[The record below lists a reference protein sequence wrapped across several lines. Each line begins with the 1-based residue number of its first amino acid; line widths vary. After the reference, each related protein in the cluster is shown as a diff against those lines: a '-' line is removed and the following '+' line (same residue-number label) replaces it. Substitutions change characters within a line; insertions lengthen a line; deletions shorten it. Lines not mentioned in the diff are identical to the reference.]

1 MRQLFALLCHSKVFK
16 STGLGQPKHVKLTGD
31 SKLGAGVNGALS
43 LSVLASYTANLSRL
57 YPISSLFTAGIN
69 FSCTQ
74 TLNWISGKKWMDGV
88 ESAKSVKYSSENTS
102 E

>member
-69 FSCTQ
+69 FSFSFSVRVQ
-74 TLNWISGKKWMDGV
+74 LKFMPLDKWEKNGWEKNGWTV
-88 ESAKSVKYSSENTS
+88 
-102 E
+102 